1 MKHFCLWIFIDL
13 FTYFTKKHIPLPMKT
28 DKNIQRKYKFSVMI
42 DFDKE
47 FSFGHTKCAKTLKS
61 NIAWL
66 QNN

>member
-1 MKHFCLWIFIDL
+1 
-13 FTYFTKKHIPLPMKT
+13 MKT
-28 DKNIQRKYKFSVMI
+28 IKNIQRKYKFSVMI